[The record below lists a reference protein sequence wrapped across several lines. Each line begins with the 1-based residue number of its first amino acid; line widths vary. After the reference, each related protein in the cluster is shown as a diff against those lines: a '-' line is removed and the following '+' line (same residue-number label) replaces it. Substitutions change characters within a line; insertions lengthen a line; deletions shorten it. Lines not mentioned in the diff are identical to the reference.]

1 MTKNPRNGPGA
12 RLGTEGQIQ
21 AQPPSLPIPLQSPA
35 GRRVLVVPW
44 DTVRMLDVAGPIDVF
59 GTADPSSTLYR
70 VHTASVGG
78 RDVTTYRGPDL
89 RVDVALED
97 VDADDV
103 DTIVVAGGA
112 HYEAAAADPVLIA
125 EVRRLAAKSRRVT
138 SVCTGAFV
146 LAAAGLLNGR
156 RATTHWSRCEEMAA
170 GYPETVVDEDAI
182 FVRDGRIA
190 TSAGVTAG
198 IDLALALVEE
208 DLGMEVTRRV
218 AKRLVVFM
226 QRPGGQSQFS
236 VRAQV
241 TNARNEHL
249 RRVLDAITGNPAG
262 EHSRASMAET
272 AAMSVRNFTRLFTEE
287 VGVPPAQFVEQ
298 ARVEAAKALL
308 ELGDDGLDV
317 IAARAGFRSEE
328 TMRRA
333 FLRVLGVPPGA
344 YRRRFGRPAW
354 YREPEPELAQVV
366 EGAGG

>member
-1 MTKNPRNGPGA
+1 MTKNPRNGPSG
-12 RLGTEGQIQ
+12 RLHAVPTP
-21 AQPPSLPIPLQSPA
+21 AALPP
-35 GRRVLVVPW
+35 GRRVLIVLW

-59 GTADPSSTLYR
+59 GTADPASTLYR
-70 VHTASVGG
+70 ITTASVGG

-103 DTIVVAGGA
+103 DTIVVAGGQA
-112 HYEAAAADPVLIA
+112 YAAAAADPVLIA

-138 SVCTGAFV
+138 SVCTGAFI

-156 RATTHWSRCEEMAA
+156 RATTHWASCAVMASS
-170 GYPETVVDEDAI
+170 YPGIAVDEDAN
-182 FVRDGRIA
+182 FVRDGRLA

-198 IDLALALVEE
+198 IDLALALLEE
-208 DLGMEVTRRV
+208 DHGIELARRV
-218 AKRLVVFM
+218 AKSLVVFM

-241 TNARNEHL
+241 TNPRNEHL
-249 RRVLDAITGNPAG
+249 RRVLDAIAADPAG

-272 AAMSVRNFTRLFTEE
+272 AAMSVRNFTRVFTEE

-308 ELGDDGLDV
+308 ELGDDGLEV
-317 IAARAGFRSEE
+317 IAGRAGFRSEE

-333 FLRVLGVPPGA
+333 FLRVLGIPPGA
-344 YRRRFGRPAW
+344 YRRRFGTPAW
-354 YREPEPELAQVV
+354 HREPAPAFPRLV
-366 EGAGG
+366 EDAGG

>member
-1 MTKNPRNGPGA
+1 M
-12 RLGTEGQIQ
+12 
-21 AQPPSLPIPLQSPA
+21 PPLSPP
-35 GRRVLVVPW
+35 GRRVLFVLW
-44 DTVRMLDVAGPIDVF
+44 DTIRMLDAAGPIEVF
-59 GTADPSSTLYR
+59 GTADPSSTQYR
-70 VHTASVGG
+70 ITTASVGG
-78 RDVTTYRGPDL
+78 RDVTPVFGPKL
-89 RVDVALED
+89 CVDVALED

-103 DTIVVAGGA
+103 DTIVVVGGA
-112 HYEAAAADPVLIA
+112 SYAAAATDPVLIA
-125 EVRRLAAKSRRVT
+125 ELRRLAAKSRRVT

-146 LAAAGLLNGR
+146 LAAAGLLDGR
-156 RATTHWSRCEEMAA
+156 RATTHWARCADMAA
-170 GYPETVVDEDAI
+170 SYPGIVVDEDAI

-208 DLGMEVTRRV
+208 DLGIDVSRRV

-249 RRVLDAITGNPAG
+249 RRVLDAITRDPAG
-262 EHSRASMAET
+262 DHSRASMAET

-317 IAARAGFRSEE
+317 IADRAGFRSEE

-344 YRRRFGRPAW
+344 YRSRFGRPA
-354 YREPEPELAQVV
+354 RHREPELARPRLV
-366 EGAGG
+366 EDAGS